1 MDHDKTRNTLDRVL
15 TLPTLIIGGG
25 ISGITAAV
33 ELAEVGREVVLIE
46 KEPYLGGNVSG
57 FNNYFPKF
65 CPPACGLEIN
75 YRRIRSNSRISY
87 YTGAEVRDIS
97 GSDGDFNVKISL
109 EARLIN
115 NRCTSC
121 GKCSEVCPETRPG
134 VVGGYPGEKAAYVP
148 GGLAFPLKYTIDEK
162 VCKKEACGKCL
173 EVCDYDAIQLD
184 AKPAVIEIEVKKII
198 VATGWRLYDA
208 SRIENYR
215 YSEEPDVVTN
225 LEFEHLL
232 AACTRDHKRLT
243 RPSDGEVPRNI
254 AFIQCAGS
262 RDHHHLPYCSAV
274 CCSAS
279 LKHALTLAEG
289 YPEIKTEIFYIDLR
303 LTGRNEK
310 LLNRAQEKSSITLT
324 KGKVGRIEPG
334 SNGEGLVL
342 EVEDIM
348 AGTRR
353 MEPYDMVVLAT
364 GLVPNHLA
372 VDMPVNDYGFY
383 EPGRVAGI
391 IPAATCKRP
400 MDVASSVRDA
410 TAAVLKA
417 MQP

>member
-1 MDHDKTRNTLDRVL
+1 MSF
-15 TLPTLIIGGG
+15 PTLIIGGG

-33 ELAEVGREVVLIE
+33 EMAEAGQEVVLIE
-46 KEPYLGGNVSG
+46 KKPYLGGNVSG
-57 FNNYFPKF
+57 FNNYFPKL

-75 YRRIRSNSRISY
+75 YKRIRSNSRITY
-87 YTGAEVRDIS
+87 YTGAQLQDIS
-97 GSDGDFNVKISL
+97 GSDGDFNAKIL
-109 EARLIN
+109 LDARLIN
-115 NRCTSC
+115 SRCTSC
-121 GKCSEVCPETRPG
+121 GKCAEVCPEIRPT
-134 VVGGYPGEKAAYVP
+134 VVGGNPEEKAAYVP
-148 GGLAFPLKYTIDEK
+148 GGLAFPMKYTIDEQ

-173 EVCDYDAIQLD
+173 AVCGYEAIQLD
-184 AKPAVIEIEVKKII
+184 AKPVEIEIQAKKII

-225 LEFEHLL
+225 LEFEHML
-232 AACTRDHKRLT
+232 AACTRDHKKLI
-243 RPSDGEVPRNI
+243 RPSDGEVPKNI

-262 RDHHHLPYCSAV
+262 RDHLHLPYCSAV

-279 LKHALTLAEG
+279 LKHALTLAES
-289 YPEIKTEIFYIDLR
+289 YPEMKTEIFYIDLR
-303 LTGRNEK
+303 LAGRNEK
-310 LLNRAQEKSSITLT
+310 LLNKAQESSSITLT
-324 KGKVGRIEPG
+324 KGKVGRINSDE
-334 SNGEGLVL
+334 NGNGLIL

-348 AGTRR
+348 AATRR
-353 MEPYDMVVLAT
+353 MESYDMVVLAM

-372 VDMPVNDYGFY
+372 VELPTNNYGFY
-383 EPGRVAGI
+383 EPGMVAGM